1 MEASCYW
8 AFPSSRKTP
17 GTIFPAK
24 STHISGQICRCLFD
38 KFYLTALLVDQ
49 LHILR
54 NLTVVFCS
62 SKITLAKI
70 QICIRTK
77 VIKIV

>member
-1 MEASCYW
+1 MEASCYRT
-8 AFPSSRKTP
+8 FPSSRNTP
-17 GTIFPAK
+17 GAIFPAT
-24 STHISGQICRCLFD
+24 SAHISGQTCRCLFD

-62 SKITLAKI
+62 FKITLAKI